1 MIHIFYDPGSFGSTI
16 ESVLRNY
23 TDHSTPIDSRILEDG
38 SMHSYRKQQHVNN
51 TDALNKFL
59 QMAAGSGVINNTI
72 TTPTY
77 PYKESKFPAILDQ
90 FSSIKSWQVDTK
102 ILIFQPDLRAC
113 ELNLLF
119 KYYKVCFGY
128 INLGLG
134 GVMFSD
140 NQSNIVNWNKD
151 YTDWTQMKIWELREW
166 FSIFYTGFVQEF
178 IVSQYQVD
186 NNWLKITNTDI
197 LYRTKES
204 LLKIIDYCG
213 LNNTK
218 DLTAF
223 VTEWQQAQQYIVDE
237 FDLLDQIVD
246 CSINNQPLSWQ
257 PINIMSEAIVQQRL
271 RAKGYEIRCD
281 GLDIFPTDAIMF
293 NTLLEKANQ

>member
-38 SMHSYRKQQHVNN
+38 SMHSYRKNQHVNN
-51 TDALNKFL
+51 VDALNKFL

-90 FSSIKSWQVDTK
+90 FSSIDSWKTDVK

-119 KYYKVCFGY
+119 KYYKMCCGY

-134 GVMFSD
+134 SIVGE
-140 NQSNIVNWNKD
+140 NQQNIVNWNKD
-151 YTDWTQMKIWELREW
+151 YTIWSQMKVWELREW
-166 FSIFYTGFVQEF
+166 LSMFYPVYVQEF
-178 IVSQYQVD
+178 VNSQHQVND
-186 NNWLKITNTDI
+186 SWLKLTNTDI
-197 LYRTKES
+197 LYHTKES
-204 LLKIIDYCG
+204 LLKIIDHCG
-213 LNNTK
+213 LANTK

-223 VTEWQQAQQYIVDE
+223 VDEWQQAQQYIVDE
-237 FDLLDQIVD
+237 FDLLDRIVD
-246 CSINNQPLSWQ
+246 CSIDGQPLTWQ
-257 PINIMSEAIVQQRL
+257 PINVVSEAIVQQRL

-293 NTLLEKANQ
+293 NTLLEKVPQ